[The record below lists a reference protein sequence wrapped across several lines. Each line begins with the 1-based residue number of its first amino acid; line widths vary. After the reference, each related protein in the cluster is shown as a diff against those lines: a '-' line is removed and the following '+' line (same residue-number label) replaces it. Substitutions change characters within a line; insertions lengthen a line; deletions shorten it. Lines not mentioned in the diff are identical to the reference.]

1 MAGVAEHRLT
11 RFGATEGGGGAHTHQ
26 LLAGA
31 LEAITQAADQTGQI
45 RALGTVKAVK
55 LIDNQIAQNTA
66 AIKLAPV
73 VLPQALHM
81 GLDEQ
86 VVELL
91 VVGKQD
97 VGRRLVQSLLIGD
110 HAGGGHRRCGRVIG
124 GADVETSAQTRQG
137 RNGVDQIGDTP

>member
-11 RFGATEGGGGAHTHQ
+11 RFWATEGCGCAHTHQ
-26 LLAGA
+26 LLTWA
-31 LEAITQAADQTGQI
+31 LEAITQTADQTGQI
-45 RALGTVKAVK
+45 RALGTVKAVE

-91 VVGKQD
+91 VIGKQD

-124 GADVETSAQTRQG
+124 GADVEPSAQTRQG
-137 RNGVDQIGDTP
+137 RNGVDQTGDTP